1 METMRIAVTR
11 GRMFEEHDGLKSP
24 PVAIVNET
32 MARQFWP
39 DEDPIGK
46 RFKLGE
52 VSDKTPWFTIVGV
65 NRDVRQMGLDQPVKA
80 EMSFPYWQAKDN
92 WMVPQ
97 DLVLRTSG
105 DPMKLAG
112 AVRQAIWSIDRNQ
125 PVSQPASDIQTLD
138 DLLDH
143 EVAQR
148 RVQAT
153 LLGAVAA
160 LALVL
165 ACVGIYGVLSYLVTR
180 RTQEIGVRLAL
191 GADSWD
197 ILRSVARRG
206 MALTGVGIVLGTAGA
221 LALSRLISGMLYGV
235 SSNDPLVYGGASLIF
250 ALVALAA
257 CLIPARRAARID
269 PISALRY
276 E

>member
-1 METMRIAVTR
+1 
-11 GRMFEEHDGLKSP
+11 
-24 PVAIVNET
+24 
-32 MARQFWP
+32 
-39 DEDPIGK
+39 
-46 RFKLGE
+46 
-52 VSDKTPWFTIVGV
+52 
-65 NRDVRQMGLDQPVKA
+65 
-80 EMSFPYWQAKDN
+80 MSFPYWQAKDN

-105 DPMKLAG
+105 DPMSLSG
-112 AVRQAIWSIDRNQ
+112 AVRQAIWSIDRSQ
-125 PVSQPASDIQTLD
+125 PVSDVQTLD

-153 LLGAVAA
+153 LLGALAA

-206 MALTGVGIVLGTAGA
+206 MALTGAGIVLGTVGA

-235 SSNDPLVYGGASLIF
+235 SANDPVVYGGASLIF

-257 CLIPARRAARID
+257 CLIPARRAAKID
-269 PISALRY
+269 PIAALRY

>member
-1 METMRIAVTR
+1 
-11 GRMFEEHDGLKSP
+11 
-24 PVAIVNET
+24 

-46 RFKLGE
+46 RFKLGDPG
-52 VSDKTPWFTIVGV
+52 DKAPWFTIVGV

-92 WMVPQ
+92 WMIPQ

-105 DPMKLAG
+105 DPVRLAG
-112 AVRQAIWSIDRNQ
+112 AVRQAIWSVDRNQ
-125 PVSQPASDIQTLD
+125 PVSQPVSDVQTLD

-148 RVQAT
+148 RLQAT
-153 LLGAVAA
+153 LLGALAA
-160 LALVL
+160 LALTL

-191 GADSWD
+191 GANGWD
-197 ILRSVARRG
+197 ILRSVAQRG
-206 MALTGVGIVLGTAGA
+206 MALTGAGIALGTVGA
-221 LALSRLISGMLYGV
+221 LALSRLISGMLYGI
-235 SSNDPLVYGGASLIF
+235 SANDPLIYCGASSIF
-250 ALVALAA
+250 TLVALGA
-257 CLIPARRAARID
+257 CLIPARRAAKVD